1 MGGAWDRS
9 ACTRRRRP
17 AAGPGASLR
26 RLSAPTPPHG
36 RDTTGAAECC
46 GGKLDLPRLPRLRIS
61 KLAWLVAVLLAVA
74 GCGQAPRSAAP
85 TPAEVRAAFAGSP
98 ARLAAL
104 HSEGG
109 LLLPASTAQFK
120 AVLSGLRGYPAVV
133 NLWGSWCPPCRSEF
147 PIFQRAA
154 VVLGRRVAFVGLDV
168 SDAAGD
174 ARAFLR
180 RFPTTYP
187 SYADPGAH
195 TAFALKAGAFFPTT
209 EFYDRTGKLAYTHEG
224 QYFTLAQLESD
235 VRTYAGA

>member
-1 MGGAWDRS
+1 
-9 ACTRRRRP
+9 
-17 AAGPGASLR
+17 
-26 RLSAPTPPHG
+26 
-36 RDTTGAAECC
+36 
-46 GGKLDLPRLPRLRIS
+46 LPRLHRLRIG
-61 KLAWLVAVLLAVA
+61 KLARLVAVVLAVA

-85 TPAEVRAAFAGSP
+85 TPAEVKAAFAGSP

-104 HSEGG
+104 HSAGS

-147 PIFQRAA
+147 PIFQRAGVA
-154 VVLGRRVAFVGLDV
+154 LGRRVAFVGLDV
-168 SDAAGD
+168 SDASGD

-187 SYADPGAH
+187 SYEDPTAH
-195 TAFALKAGAFFPTT
+195 TAFALHAGAYFPTT
-209 EFYDRTGKLAYTHEG
+209 EFYDRAGRLAYTHEG

-235 VRTYAGA
+235 ARTYAGA